1 MKNKKKNNK
10 KKTNFKILINYFKPY
25 KAKLIFM
32 GIIVFIINFSS
43 IFTGYLVGAGTES
56 VINLSIKA
64 ALMYFGIYF
73 IISLL
78 SNIIEELVYNFLN
91 GIQMKISRT
100 IGFDTYKKVM
110 RLPAYAFEEMS
121 SGEIIN
127 RVTNDTET
135 VVGSIDRI
143 MQVVSRLISSAIVL
157 VYIFINSWI
166 IGIEILVF
174 LFIYAIFVKV
184 FSKRIKECNK
194 QVKEQND
201 KYTAIANESVRG
213 IREIKTLGI
222 AENISKNVLELIKEL
237 LDISKKELNINAFY
251 NATSWILKST
261 LECGSFITCAIL
273 LYHGTCSLTFF
284 IALTYYI
291 YRFTW
296 LIENIT
302 DFSKTYEKLSVAIN
316 RINEI
321 LGNTL
326 YNDVSYGNIELDNP
340 KGEIEFKNVTF
351 NYKNERKIFD
361 DFNIKFEPNKF
372 TAIVGSSGGGKSTI
386 FNLLTRIFDCNKGHI
401 YIDGIDI
408 KKISE
413 KSLRKNIS
421 IIRQEPFIFNKTI
434 LENFKLID
442 EDITLD
448 KVRKFCKKAYI
459 DDYIMSLPKK
469 YDTLIGEGGV
479 NLSGGQKQRLAIA
492 RTLLKESKIILFDE
506 ATSALDNE
514 SQEYIKESI
523 DELSKDHTV
532 IMVAH
537 RLSTIIDAD
546 IIYVIK
552 DGKVY
557 AKGKHDELMKKCD
570 YYKKLYTT
578 ESKIA

>member
-110 RLPAYAFEEMS
+110 CLPAYAFEEMS

-326 YNDVSYGNIELDNP
+326 YNDVLYGNIELANT
-340 KGEIEFKNVTF
+340 KGDIEFKNVSF

-386 FNLLTRIFDCNKGHI
+386 FNLLTRIFDCNRGHI

-408 KKISE
+408 KKLSE

>member
-110 RLPAYAFEEMS
+110 CLPAYAFEEMS

-326 YNDVSYGNIELDNP
+326 YNDVLYGNIELANT
-340 KGEIEFKNVTF
+340 KGDIEFKNVSF
-351 NYKNERKIFD
+351 NYKNERKIFN

-408 KKISE
+408 KKLSE

-434 LENFKLID
+434 LENFRLID

-557 AKGKHDELMKKCD
+557 AKGKHDDLMKKCD

>member
-110 RLPAYAFEEMS
+110 CLPAYAFEEMS

-326 YNDVSYGNIELDNP
+326 YNDVLYGNIELANT
-340 KGEIEFKNVTF
+340 KGDIEFKNVSF
-351 NYKNERKIFD
+351 NYKNERKIFN

-408 KKISE
+408 KKLSE

-434 LENFKLID
+434 LENFRLID

-479 NLSGGQKQRLAIA
+479 NLS
-492 RTLLKESKIILFDE
+492 
-506 ATSALDNE
+506 
-514 SQEYIKESI
+514 
-523 DELSKDHTV
+523 
-532 IMVAH
+532 
-537 RLSTIIDAD
+537 
-546 IIYVIK
+546 
-552 DGKVY
+552 
-557 AKGKHDELMKKCD
+557 
-570 YYKKLYTT
+570 
-578 ESKIA
+578 

>member
-110 RLPAYAFEEMS
+110 CLPAYAFEEMS

-326 YNDVSYGNIELDNP
+326 YNDVLYGNIELANT
-340 KGEIEFKNVTF
+340 KGDIEFKNVSF

-408 KKISE
+408 KKLSE

-557 AKGKHDELMKKCD
+557 AKGKHDDLMKKCD

>member
-110 RLPAYAFEEMS
+110 CLPAYAFEEMS

-273 LYHGTCSLTFF
+273 LYHGLCSLTFF

-326 YNDVSYGNIELDNP
+326 YNDVLYGNIELDNP
-340 KGEIEFKNVTF
+340 KGKIEFKNVTF
-351 NYKNERKIFD
+351 NYKNERKIFN
-361 DFNIKFEPNKF
+361 DFNIKFAPNKF

-386 FNLLTRIFDCNKGHI
+386 FNLLTRIFDCNRGHI
-401 YIDGIDI
+401 YVDGIDI
-408 KKISE
+408 KKLSE

-434 LENFKLID
+434 LENFRLID
-442 EDITLD
+442 EDISLD
-448 KVRKFCKKAYI
+448 KVREFCKKAYI

-546 IIYVIK
+546 II
-552 DGKVY
+552 
-557 AKGKHDELMKKCD
+557 
-570 YYKKLYTT
+570 
-578 ESKIA
+578 

>member
-434 LENFKLID
+434 LENFRLID

>member
-110 RLPAYAFEEMS
+110 CLPAYAFEEMS

-273 LYHGTCSLTFF
+273 LYRGTCSLTFF

-326 YNDVSYGNIELDNP
+326 YNDVLYGNIELANT
-340 KGEIEFKNVTF
+340 KGDIEFKNVSF

-408 KKISE
+408 KKLSE

-434 LENFKLID
+434 LENFRLID

-557 AKGKHDELMKKCD
+557 AKGKHDDLMKKCD

>member
-1 MKNKKKNNK
+1 MKKNKKK
-10 KKTNFKILINYFKPY
+10 KTNIKILMNYFKPY
-25 KAKLIFM
+25 KVKLIFIA
-32 GIIVFIINFSS
+32 IIIFIINFSS
-43 IFTGYLVGAGTES
+43 IFTGYLIGAGTES
-56 VINLSIKA
+56 VIDLSIKA

-73 IISLL
+73 IISLV
-78 SNIIEELVYNFLN
+78 SNIIEEAIYNILN
-91 GIQMKISRT
+91 GIQMRISRT

-110 RLPAYAFEEMS
+110 CLPAYAFEEMS

-135 VVGSIDRI
+135 VVGSVNRI

-166 IGIEILVF
+166 IGIEILAF
-174 LFIYAIFVKV
+174 LFIYAIFVKL
-184 FSKRIKECNK
+184 FSKKIKECNK

-222 AENISKNVLELIKEL
+222 TENISKNVLEVIKEL
-237 LDISKKELNINAFY
+237 LAISKREININTFY
-251 NATSWILKST
+251 DATSWILKST

-273 LYHGTCSLTFF
+273 LYHGSTSLTFF

-291 YRFTW
+291 YRYTW

-326 YNDVSYGNIELDNP
+326 YKDVLYGNVELDNP
-340 KGEIEFKNVTF
+340 KGEILFKNVNF
-351 NYKNERKIFD
+351 NYKNERKIFN
-361 DFNIKFEPNKF
+361 DFNIKFAPNKF

-386 FNLLTRIFDCNKGHI
+386 FNLLTRIFDCTKGQI
-401 YIDGIDI
+401 FVDGVNI
-408 KKISE
+408 KKLSE

-421 IIRQEPFIFNKTI
+421 IIRQEPFLFNRTI
-434 LENFKLID
+434 MENFKLLD
-442 EDITLD
+442 ETVTLD
-448 KVRKFCKKAYI
+448 KVREFCKKAYI

-523 DELSKDHTV
+523 KDLSKDHTV

-557 AKGKHDELMKKCD
+557 AKGKHDDLMKNCD

>member
-110 RLPAYAFEEMS
+110 CLPAYAFEEMS

-326 YNDVSYGNIELDNP
+326 YSDVLYGNIELANT
-340 KGEIEFKNVTF
+340 KGDIEFKNVSF

-408 KKISE
+408 KKLSE

-434 LENFKLID
+434 LENFRLID

-557 AKGKHDELMKKCD
+557 AKGKHDDLMKKCD

>member
-1 MKNKKKNNK
+1 MKKNKKK
-10 KKTNFKILINYFKPY
+10 KTNVKILINYFKPY
-25 KAKLIFM
+25 KVSLIFF
-32 GIIVFIINFSS
+32 GIVIFIINCSS
-43 IFTGYLVGAGTES
+43 IFTGYLIGAGTES
-56 VINLSIKA
+56 AVNLSLKA

-73 IISLL
+73 IISLV
-78 SNIIEELVYNFLN
+78 SNIIEELVYNYLN
-91 GIQMKISRT
+91 GVQMKISRT

-110 RLPAYAFEEMS
+110 CLPAYAFEEMS

-135 VVGSIDRI
+135 VVGSVDRI
-143 MQVVSRLISSAIVL
+143 MQVISRIISAGIVL
-157 VYIFINSWI
+157 VYIFVNSWL
-166 IGIEILVF
+166 IGVEILVF
-174 LFIYAIFVKV
+174 LSIYAIFVKV

-222 AENISKNVLELIKEL
+222 AENISKNVLDLIKEL
-237 LDISKKELNINAFY
+237 LKISKKEININAFY

-273 LYHGTCSLTFF
+273 LYQGSTSLTFF

-302 DFSKTYEKLSVAIN
+302 DFSKIYERLSVAIN

-321 LGNTL
+321 LDNTL
-326 YNDVSYGNIELDNP
+326 YNDVKYGTVELDNP
-340 KGEIEFKNVTF
+340 KGEIEFKNVSF
-351 NYKNERKIFD
+351 NYKNERKIFN
-361 DFNIKFEPNKF
+361 DFNIKFAPNKF

-386 FNLLTRIFDCNKGHI
+386 FNLLTRIFDCTKGI
-401 YIDGIDI
+401 INVDGINI
-408 KKISE
+408 KKLSE

-421 IIRQEPFIFNKTI
+421 IIRQEPFIFNRTI
-434 LENFKLID
+434 MENFKLID
-442 EDITLD
+442 ESVTLEN
-448 KVRKFCKKAYI
+448 VREFCKKAYI

-523 DELSKDHTV
+523 KDLSKDHTV

-552 DGKVY
+552 NGKVY
-557 AKGKHDELMKKCD
+557 AKGKHDYLMKNCD

>member
-32 GIIVFIINFSS
+32 GIIIFIINFSS

-110 RLPAYAFEEMS
+110 CLPAYAFEEMS

-326 YNDVSYGNIELDNP
+326 YNDVLYGNIELANT
-340 KGEIEFKNVTF
+340 KGDIEFKNVSF

-408 KKISE
+408 KKLSE

-434 LENFKLID
+434 LENFRLID

-557 AKGKHDELMKKCD
+557 AKGKHDDLMKKCD

>member
-25 KAKLIFM
+25 KANLIFM

-110 RLPAYAFEEMS
+110 CLPAYAFEEMS

-326 YNDVSYGNIELDNP
+326 YNDVLYGNIELANT
-340 KGEIEFKNVTF
+340 KGDIEFKNVSF

-408 KKISE
+408 KKLSE

-469 YDTLIGEGGV
+469 YDTLIGEGGG

-514 SQEYIKESI
+514 SQEYIRESI

-557 AKGKHDELMKKCD
+557 AKGKHDDLMKKCD

>member
-110 RLPAYAFEEMS
+110 CLPAYAFEEMS

-326 YNDVSYGNIELDNP
+326 YNDVLYGNIELANT
-340 KGEIEFKNVTF
+340 KGDIEFKNVSF

-408 KKISE
+408 KKLSE

-434 LENFKLID
+434 LENFRLID

-557 AKGKHDELMKKCD
+557 AKGKHDDLMKKCD